1 MQSFRFNAQGV
12 LQRRE
17 DRERGARGEREEERG
32 GQGRRGKVGRGSRIR
47 YLMEICS
54 YGDKEKNNQIPD
66 SHFPIVYKAEDGL
79 VNRYYVCAVAFL
91 GITTT
96 TSASKGFT
104 LLDKKKSGIKEKF

>member
-1 MQSFRFNAQGV
+1 MIQDWQPLLFEEKLRILRYQKLREGNIWNIE
-12 LQRRE
+12 LQIKGYRN
-17 DRERGARGEREEERG
+17 
-32 GQGRRGKVGRGSRIR
+32 
-47 YLMEICS
+47 
-54 YGDKEKNNQIPD
+54 KEKKNQIPD

-91 GITTT
+91 GRGTTT